1 MNDKQGRG
9 GGGGTVIAFLI
20 LGYAAIKTVEAIVA
34 AITALLM
41 GLVNIA
47 LIVAGIIA
55 AYWVYRYI
63 TDKQFGEEKKE
74 QKVRRLEK
82 KRKEVT
88 ARLPRHVRPQAN
100 EYYID
105 QEKEVYDIKPQVSRA
120 DVVLE
125 RTKQVV
131 GILRRKEGGK

>member
-1 MNDKQGRG
+1 MNNSQSSNG
-9 GGGGTVIAFLI
+9 GGGIVILLLI
-20 LGYAAIKTVEAIVA
+20 LGYAAVKTVEAVVA

-55 AYWVYRYI
+55 AYWLYRYI
-63 TDKQFGEEKKE
+63 SDKQFGDDKKE
-74 QKVRRLEK
+74 RKVNRIEK

-88 ARLPRHVRPQAN
+88 ARLPRHVRGQAN

-120 DVVLE
+120 DLILE

-131 GILRRKEGGK
+131 GILRRKEASK